1 MIKRKLGGMFIA
13 VSFILG
19 VPAGIL
25 GSIAITTTVNNKVR
39 KVEREK
45 YKDVLPFLLETENG
59 VPIKAK
65 VKDPIV
71 VNVDMTGEER
81 KQAIKAIH
89 DLDSI
94 SNTLNYKIIDTDN
107 SSIYADI
114 NISVDKNLQEAK
126 EALGNINFT
135 YKKDTGYLI
144 YPLNITID
152 DSIVNYYSSNGVS
165 LVDYVVKHE
174 MMHTLGFKDIYDEQY
189 FNKTIMWHS
198 VDNGMELDDFSEL
211 DKNNIKS
218 MYDNDYISVARPE
231 NMKIEC
237 KVKQKEEELSM

>member
-1 MIKRKLGGMFIA
+1 MIKKRFGGLFVA

-19 VPAGIL
+19 VPAGMI
-25 GSIAITTTVNNKVR
+25 GAIAVKTAINNNTK
-39 KVEREK
+39 KIEREK
-45 YKDVLPFLLETENG
+45 YKDVLPFLMETENG
-59 VPIKAK
+59 VPLKAK
-65 VKDPIV
+65 VKDQIV
-71 VNVDMTGEER
+71 VNVNMTGEER
-81 KQAIKAIH
+81 KQAIKAIN

-94 SNTLNYKIIDTDN
+94 SNTLNYKILDTDN

-126 EALGNINFT
+126 EAFGNTNFT

-174 MMHTLGFKDIYDEQY
+174 MMHTLGFKDMYDEQY
-189 FNKTIMWHS
+189 LNKTIMWHS
-198 VDNGMELDDFSEL
+198 VDNGLELDDFSEL

-237 KVKQKEEELSM
+237 KVKQKEDELSM

>member
-1 MIKRKLGGMFIA
+1 MLNKKFRNLFIA
-13 VSFILG
+13 ISFLIG
-19 VPAGIL
+19 FPVGEIAA
-25 GSIAITTTVNNKVR
+25 IAINTAINNETKR
-39 KVEREK
+39 VEREK

-71 VNVDMTGEER
+71 VKVDMTGEER
-81 KQAIKAIH
+81 KQAIKAIN

-94 SNTLNYKIIDTDN
+94 SNTLNYKILDTDN
-107 SSIYADI
+107 NSIYADI

-126 EALGNINFT
+126 EAFGNTNFT

-189 FNKTIMWHS
+189 FNKTVMWHS
-198 VDNGMELDDFSEL
+198 VDDGMELDNFSEL
-211 DKNNIKS
+211 DKKNIKS
-218 MYDNDYISVARPE
+218 MYDNDYILVTRPK
-231 NMKIEC
+231 NIKIEC
-237 KVKQKEEELSM
+237 NVKRKEDELSM